1 MQPIIVDHIQK
12 NFGKTRAVE
21 DVSFAVSNGE
31 IFGLLGPNGAGKTT
45 TIRIILDIFKPDKGT
60 ISILDG
66 PMNEEKKNHIGYLPE
81 ERGLYQDI
89 PLDRCLSYLAGL
101 KGLSS
106 SETKSRLSKYL
117 ERFELTPYRSKKVKE
132 LSKGMQQKAQLIATL
147 IHEPKVIIID
157 EPFSS
162 LDPVNTQMVKDLLDE
177 ERHKGRAIIMC
188 THQMHQVEELCD
200 RIVLIDRG
208 RAMLYGTLQEVR
220 NRYATQDI
228 LVNSSARF
236 PAHIS
241 GVDRI
246 EDVNTHKK
254 LVLKPGI
261 KAQSVLKELV
271 QMEVP
276 LEHFEIAL
284 PSLDEI
290 FIRVVTEGMKKS

>member
-1 MQPIIVDHIQK
+1 M
-12 NFGKTRAVE
+12 KTGMKSIWPLMVFILSSALIMAISCGDKGSNVE
-21 DVSFAVSNGE
+21 DPANHR
-31 IFGLLGPNGAGKTT
+31 PNINSAASVMA
-45 TIRIILDIFKPDKGT
+45 L
-60 ISILDG
+60 
-66 PMNEEKKNHIGYLPE
+66 
-81 ERGLYQDI
+81 
-89 PLDRCLSYLAGL
+89 
-101 KGLSS
+101 
-106 SETKSRLSKYL
+106 
-117 ERFELTPYRSKKVKE
+117 
-132 LSKGMQQKAQLIATL
+132 
-147 IHEPKVIIID
+147 ID

-271 QMEVP
+271 QKEVP

-290 FIRVVTEGMKKS
+290 FIQVVQNGEAG